1 MVYKLHEE
9 VIIRWHGFQPS
20 RNNKVIANIIFLILN
35 KHTPLYIVCPQ
46 TQTMG
51 IAFGPRCPLYL
62 FFQKRMPLP
71 SLMRPC
77 LQSVSLLFNKF
88 QAAQQAPARR
98 LAHAPA
104 KSVRTAARYQPI
116 LRAHR
121 RAGPCFFSLMSRWF
135 YCPVKQPFQTISV
148 F

>member
-1 MVYKLHEE
+1 LQTLLS
-9 VIIRWHGFQPS
+9 VIDILPVHR
-20 RNNKVIANIIFLILN
+20 ANFSCFN
-35 KHTPLYIVCPQ
+35 RQDNYP
-46 TQTMG
+46 G